1 MKKRLNC
8 NSSNSK
14 LSCKLHIKRIARIT
28 QVLTVLIMAGILHVS
43 AATYAQ
49 EQRISVRIENGTF
62 YDVVTQIEKQSEF
75 MFFYKSEDI
84 DNNQRITLEARNK
97 LVSDILNEL
106 LKGRGMSYQIMDKHI
121 IITKNN
127 TSSAAAPQQQ
137 MRTISGVVTDAAR
150 EPLVGVNVI
159 VKGTTN
165 GSITDIDGKF
175 TITQVPPGAILQISY
190 IGYASQE
197 IQAGNASNLNIT
209 LLEDSKALEEVVVT
223 GYSTQKKRDL
233 TGSVAVVKLDEV
245 ESIVSSNVMQTLQGR
260 VPGVFI
266 TSTGNPNGD
275 ATVLIRGVSTLGT
288 SSNQAQRSTPLYII
302 DGVPTQAN
310 MSTLSSQDIESI
322 QVLKDASSATIYGS
336 RASNGVIIITT
347 KKADR
352 QTTSIRLRSS
362 MSVRQYTEKPL
373 NWLNTYERGWVQWR
387 AARNDGTDPA
397 NNGWPYS
404 FVDHQDANG
413 NWVLDEIQYPEFLDA
428 TTQTMR
434 PADTDWV
441 NEILQTSVTQNYNVT
456 VSTGGNKG
464 RALLALDYLDN
475 VGSVKG
481 TYNNRMSLRIN
492 SDYSVIENRLT
503 IGENISLSKTKR
515 SRLNAS
521 SLLNSTRQIQPI
533 VPIHTVNGV
542 DWGGATGAMD
552 DNGKNPLRIIEWN
565 EDNYDNI
572 MRLFG
577 DVHLDLEIIRNL
589 HYRTTLGLDQNFT
602 WRRVMTRPFRDGG
615 QSDPTSRVEST
626 LNRQGTLIWNN
637 TLNYSFN
644 LNNHAFDVLVGHE
657 QTDMTQDYQS
667 YMRDGY
673 DSLDKDYMYIFTGT
687 SGITLNSS
695 GGTNSATQY
704 RLLSYFGKANYNYN
718 NKYLA
723 SFTLRHD
730 GSSRFGANNRFATF
744 PAFSLGWRI
753 SEEDFFKSAVP
764 FVSDLKLRYGWG
776 MTGNQNID
784 DFASYGL
791 YEARYT
797 SDWTGRTTYDMSTAY
812 DITGQGTGIAPMG
825 FRRTQLANSNLKWE
839 ASTQNNGGIDFGL
852 FDQKLTGS
860 ADYFFIK
867 TTNILV
873 TPPSLAVLGEG
884 ANRSVNGASM
894 ENRGFEFLLSYNDKI
909 SDLRYTVTAN
919 LSAYS
924 NKVTSL
930 PNEVITQ
937 YPGNGVDKTIL
948 GRPRSVVFGY
958 VTDGIFKSQDE
969 VDAHVTQAGKGVGR
983 LRYLDIAGPNGSGP
997 DGLISDADRDFIGK
1011 TDPDFTYGLN
1021 ITLQYKQWDMNVFFN
1036 GVQGSY
1042 ANVGSTKRNEQF
1054 IGASEAAGQNYG
1066 KSTLETW
1073 TYENSNSNI
1082 PALSLRDVN
1091 SEKSRMSTYFLEN
1104 TSYFKLRNV
1113 EIGYTIPKHITSK
1126 ALIQNARVYFIGE
1139 NLFKIYKKSGDNAFT
1154 GADPETPG
1162 TAYPIPL
1169 SMTVGLNVTF

>member
-1 MKKRLNC
+1 MKKKRNC
-8 NSSNSK
+8 ISK
-14 LSCKLHIKRIARIT
+14 LCIEITRIMKI
-28 QVLTVLIMAGILHVS
+28 VTVLIMASIIHVS

-49 EQRISVRIENGTF
+49 EHRISVRIENGTF

-75 MFFYKSEDI
+75 MFFYKSEEI
-84 DNNQRITLEARNK
+84 DNNQLITIEARNK

-106 LKGRGMSYQIMDKHI
+106 LKGRGMSYQIVDKHI
-121 IITKNN
+121 IITKARQASN
-127 TSSAAAPQQQ
+127 PQQQ
-137 MRTISGVVTDAAR
+137 TRTISGIIMDATK
-150 EPLVGVNVI
+150 EPLIGVNVI

-165 GSITDIDGKF
+165 GAITDMDGKF
-175 TITQVPPGAILQISY
+175 ELTQVTPGAVLQVSY
-190 IGYASQE
+190 VGYASQE
-197 IQAGNASNLNIT
+197 IQAGNNSNFNIT
-209 LLEDSKALEEVVVT
+209 LQEDSKALEEVVVT

-245 ESIVSSNVMQTLQGR
+245 ENIVSSNVMQTLQGR

-266 TSTGNPNGD
+266 TSSGNPNGD
-275 ATVLIRGVSTLGT
+275 ATVLIRGISTLGT
-288 SSNQAQRSTPLYII
+288 SSSQTARSTPLYII

-310 MSTLSSQDIESI
+310 MNTLSSQDIESI

-362 MSVRQYTEKPL
+362 MSVRSYTEKPL
-373 NWLNTYERGWVQWR
+373 NWLNTYDRGWVQWR

-404 FVDHQDANG
+404 FVDHQDAEG
-413 NWVLDEIQYPEFLDA
+413 NWILDKINYPEFLDA

-441 NEILQTSVTQNYNVT
+441 NEILQTSITQNYNVT
-456 VSTGGNKG
+456 VSTGGAKG
-464 RALLALDYLDN
+464 RALLAVDYLDN

-481 TYNNRMSLRIN
+481 TYNNRMSLRVN
-492 SDYSVIENRLT
+492 SDYSVISDRLT

-515 SRLNAS
+515 SRLNAG

-533 VPIHTVNGV
+533 VPIHTVDGSG
-542 DWGGATGAMD
+542 WGGATGAMD

-589 HYRTTLGLDQNFT
+589 HYRTTLGLDQNFV
-602 WRRVMTRPFRDGG
+602 WRRVMQRPFQDGG

-626 LNRQGTLIWNN
+626 FNRQGTLIWNN
-637 TLNYSFN
+637 TLNYSLN
-644 LNNHAFDVLVGHE
+644 LGNHAIDFLVGHE

-695 GGTNSATQY
+695 SGTNSATQY

-723 SFTLRHD
+723 SVTIRHD

-744 PAFSLGWRI
+744 PAFSLGWRL
-753 SEEDFFKSAVP
+753 SEESFFSTAAP

-797 SDWTGRTTYDMSTAY
+797 SDWTGRTTYDLSTAY
-812 DITGQGTGIAPMG
+812 DITGQGTGISPMG
-825 FRRTQLANSNLKWE
+825 FRRTQLANPNLKWE
-839 ASTQNNGGIDFGL
+839 ASTQNNGGVDFGL
-852 FDQKLTGS
+852 FNQKLTGS
-860 ADYFFIK
+860 VDYFFIK

-894 ENRGFEFLLSYNDKI
+894 ENRGFEFLLAYNDHI
-909 SDLRYTVTAN
+909 GDLRYTVSGN
-919 LSAYS
+919 LSAYR

-937 YPGNGVDKTIL
+937 YPGNGMDKTIL
-948 GRPRSVVFGY
+948 GRERSVVFGY
-958 VTDGIFKSQDE
+958 ITDGIFKSQAE
-969 VDAHVTQAGKGVGR
+969 VDAHVEQAGKGVGR
-983 LRYLDIAGPNGSGP
+983 LRYLDVAGPNGSGP

-1021 ITLQYKQWDMNVFFN
+1021 ITLQYKQWDLNIFWN

-1042 ANVGSTKRNEQF
+1042 ADVGSIKRNEQF

-1066 KSTLETW
+1066 KSTLNAW
-1073 TYENSNSNI
+1073 TFENPNSNI
-1082 PALSLRDVN
+1082 PRLSLRDVN
-1091 SEKSRMSTYFLEN
+1091 AEKTRMSAYFLEN
-1104 TSYFKLRNV
+1104 TSYFKLRNM

-1126 ALIQNARVYFIGE
+1126 ALIQNARVYFMGE
-1139 NLFKIYKKSGDNAFT
+1139 NLFKIYKTSGDNAFT

-1169 SMTVGLNVTF
+1169 SMTIGINVTF